1 MDFLEDL
8 QSYEESM
15 KNAFLIVTRRKT
27 VSDIYEQLEE
37 GDDIEFYLPFNPM
50 ESDGRDVPTIELLLE
65 YFEEMEEYE
74 KCAELVKIKKCL
86 KEQID

>member
-27 VSDIYEQLEE
+27 VSDIYKKLDE
-37 GDDIEFYLPFNPM
+37 DKDMNFYLPFNPLK
-50 ESDGRDVPTIELLLE
+50 SDGRDVPTIELLLE
-65 YFEEMEEYE
+65 YFEKMEEYE